1 MFSPFSART
10 GHRNVVEALFA
21 ARSKPMRDAVD
32 LGPRSEMIFLPS
44 PADGSRKKKTSG
56 VERVECTDG
65 QFSSSSDPLV
75 GQIRVHHLR
84 VNARKFLYA

>member
-1 MFSPFSART
+1 MFSPFSARI

-44 PADGSRKKKTSG
+44 PADGPRKKKRADLN
-56 VERVECTDG
+56 EW
-65 QFSSSSDPLV
+65 
-75 GQIRVHHLR
+75 
-84 VNARKFLYA
+84 NARTASSRQALIR